1 MTEVVFNLDRFKSKR
16 KAATTAP
23 TSLDPGE
30 QQAKRRAKLPRHHG
44 LWASV
49 PLEVLANR
57 RQWGLIPARLR
68 LLLYVQ
74 IRSRRG
80 QQPMALTN
88 AMAEEIGL
96 DRKQKWVCLASLEA
110 DGYVVV
116 ERAGKKT
123 PIVASCPWSAEGSAV
138 GNLPTGCG

>member
-1 MTEVVFNLDRFKSKR
+1 MKSR
-16 KAATTAP
+16 TVSYP
-23 TSLDPGE
+23 TCC
-30 QQAKRRAKLPRHHG
+30 AYHHG

-49 PLEVLANR
+49 PLEVLADR
-57 RQWGLIPARLR
+57 RRWGLIPARLR

-88 AMAEEIGL
+88 AMAEQIGL

-123 PIVASCPWSAEGSAV
+123 PLVASCPWSAEGS
-138 GNLPTGCG
+138 L